1 MMEFIKNSKID
12 FVGKRYIAFAVS
24 GVLSLLGIIAIIQI
38 GLGNANM
45 GVDFAGGTLVEIGF
59 DKPVNMAEIRGI
71 LSAKGMDDVELQEVG
86 DTGRIL
92 IRTRKSDIGKLTA
105 KINNIFKERFKTDNP
120 FKIERTEEVGPKI
133 GAELK
138 GKALGAIFW
147 AIIALMLYI
156 AFRFKQP
163 RFGVGAAI
171 ATVHDVLAV
180 TGIYWVCHREVNL
193 LLITA
198 LLTLAGYSLTD
209 TVVVFDR
216 IRENL
221 RLRRKEAYDVI
232 INSSINEVLSRTIV
246 VSTTVLIVLI
256 ALLVKGSQVTFDF
269 CWVLIIGVVIGTYSS
284 IFVASPILIEWDKLM
299 MKKSKVPDSA
309 TEKIRV
315 QNTVTASGS
324 KVIGKGNR

>member
-1 MMEFIKNSKID
+1 MMELIKNSKID
-12 FVGKRYIAFAVS
+12 FVGKRYIAFIVS

-38 GLGNANM
+38 GLGNANL
-45 GVDFAGGTLVEIGF
+45 GVDFAGGTLVEIKF
-59 DKPVNMAEIRGI
+59 DKPVELSEIRGI
-71 LSAKGMDDVELQEVG
+71 LATKGMHDVELQEIG
-86 DTGRIL
+86 DSRRIL
-92 IRTRKSDIGKLTA
+92 IRTRKSDIGNLTT
-105 KINNIFKERFKTDNP
+105 KIGDVFKESFGMKNL

-138 GKALGAIFW
+138 GKALWAVFW

-156 AFRFKQP
+156 TVRFKQP
-163 RFGVGAAI
+163 RFGVGAAV
-171 ATVHDVLAV
+171 ATAHDVLAA
-180 TGIYWVCHREVNL
+180 TGIYWVCNREVNL

-246 VSTTVLIVLI
+246 TSLTVLIVLA

-269 CWVLIIGVVIGTYSS
+269 CWILILGVIIGTYSS

-299 MKKSKVPDSA
+299 AKKVVKA
-309 TEKIRV
+309 LAK
-315 QNTVTASGS
+315 
-324 KVIGKGNR
+324 K